1 MAKNRSRPQDHQ
13 SLFVSFLRIP
23 VHSQFKRCALTDRD
37 LADILGRTNLDVE
50 TFYFLDFLLGSKFP
64 DFQIPRNPARARLGP
79 GWAGLGPGGPL
90 GWAGR
95 VFWVGR
101 VVRGNCELIC
111 FLKDCLYAQAL
122 EEPEKVKCCTCGELK
137 LVSDMKMV
145 QSEDIINGWK
155 NQARCRDCTNL
166 RPRLAR
172 LIKPGS
178 EVVRGYEELTAKGR
192 TFVPSIHVAYM
203 LTLCCKRFKIQIRS
217 AQKCRQG
224 LDQ

>member
-1 MAKNRSRPQDHQ
+1 MPNEKWRSTVEILQLLSIYHFI
-13 SLFVSFLRIP
+13 L
-23 VHSQFKRCALTDRD
+23 QFKRCALTDRD

-111 FLKDCLYAQAL
+111 FLKDCLCAQAP
-122 EEPEKVKCCTCGELK
+122 EEPEQVKCCTCGELK
-137 LVSDMKMV
+137 LVSDMRMV

-192 TFVPSIHVAYM
+192 TFVPSIHVAYAYIM
-203 LTLCCKRFKIQIRS
+203 LQKIQNPNPFCP
-217 AQKCRQG
+217 KCWQG
-224 LDQ
+224 LD

>member
-1 MAKNRSRPQDHQ
+1 M
-13 SLFVSFLRIP
+13 
-23 VHSQFKRCALTDRD
+23 
-37 LADILGRTNLDVE
+37 
-50 TFYFLDFLLGSKFP
+50 
-64 DFQIPRNPARARLGP
+64 
-79 GWAGLGPGGPL
+79 
-90 GWAGR
+90 
-95 VFWVGR
+95 GR

-111 FLKDCLYAQAL
+111 FLKDCLCAQAP
-122 EEPEKVKCCTCGELK
+122 EEPEQVKCCTCGELK

-217 AQKCRQG
+217 AQNVGKVWISGKILVAPFGSFQVKFPMDWKDANMVEFIYLFEGPRRCQVEINHTTLNSFPIPKCGRQCSDSQMG
-224 LDQ
+224 EGVGRSPC